1 MEMQAAFGPL
11 ITAGIFA
18 ATLSSALACLVS
30 GPKLLQV
37 KVFNN
42 CSLESYE
49 CHLSSFS
56 GCWPRQTVSQI
67 GLVCQRFRQ
76 TR

>member
-1 MEMQAAFGPL
+1 MPIWNNELLPSAFLHFIYIYMNLNEEVNFKTMQIQSGFGPL

-37 KVFNN
+37 NFID
-42 CSLESYE
+42 
-49 CHLSSFS
+49 F
-56 GCWPRQTVSQI
+56 
-67 GLVCQRFRQ
+67 
-76 TR
+76 